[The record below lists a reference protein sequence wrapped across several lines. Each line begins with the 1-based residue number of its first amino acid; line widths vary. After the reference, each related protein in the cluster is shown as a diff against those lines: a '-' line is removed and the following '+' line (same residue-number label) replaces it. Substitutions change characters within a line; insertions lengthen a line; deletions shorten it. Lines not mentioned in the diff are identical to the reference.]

1 MSTTKHAHIV
11 TRVNA
16 SQIKKETIN
25 GEDHYRIPSATL
37 PDDCVMNGGL
47 YSAAE
52 IEASYKGL
60 EGTPA
65 PLGHPKVGNQFVPA
79 RSPHAIN
86 KHWIGAWNENVR
98 REGGRV
104 LLDKVVNIRV
114 ANQTAEGRELI
125 QAIEKQQPI
134 HTSTGLELE
143 IKVANGES
151 KGKRYTWSAHN
162 MQFDHDAILIG
173 EPGAATPAEGVGM
186 FVNAAG
192 DEAEVLQANVEFSDD
207 AEYEITA
214 AAEHI
219 IRIADRAEQREQ
231 NKGRVERFVE
241 AIKSAIGGA
250 QSQSSQ
256 TTTTANANAPE
267 GDMSLTKEQLEAALA
282 PITQALNTQGEQIKT
297 LATNQQADSE
307 ALKALKANADA
318 AAKAESAKL
327 DEKLKANGWTDEELS
342 GMTANAKQK
351 VVNSLQPRNGFHL
364 NSAFAGSEGEDTNTL
379 PE

>member
-1 MSTTKHAHIV
+1 MTTKHAHIV

-25 GEDHYRIPSATL
+25 GEPHYRIPSATL

-125 QAIEKQQPI
+125 QAIEKQEPI

-151 KGKRYTWSAHN
+151 RGKKYTWSAHN
-162 MQFDHDAILIG
+162 MEFDHDCFLLG
-173 EPGAATPAEGVGM
+173 EPGAATPSEGVGV
-186 FVNAAG
+186 FVNSAG
-192 DEAEVLQANVEFSDD
+192 GESEVLHANVEFSDD
-207 AEYEITA
+207 EEYEITA

-219 IRIADRAEQREQ
+219 LRLADRAEQREQ
-231 NKGRVERFVE
+231 NKGRLDKLVTV
-241 AIKSAIGGA
+241 IKSAFGGA
-250 QSQSSQ
+250 QSESSQ
-256 TTTTANANAPE
+256 TTTANAKAPE
-267 GDMSLTKEQLEAALA
+267 GDMTKEELISAMNEAMKPFGEKLDTLTANQKEQGDA
-282 PITQALNTQGEQIKT
+282 ITELKTNADEQKR
-297 LATNQQADSE
+297 A
-307 ALKALKANADA
+307 ANAA
-318 AAKAESAKL
+318 T
-327 DEKLKANGWTDEELS
+327 DEKLKALGFDDEDLK
-342 GMTANAKQK
+342 GMTANAKAK
-351 VVNSLQPRNGFHL
+351 VLAKQAPSAGFHI
-364 NSAFAGSEGEDTNTL
+364 NTAFGGAPTEDTNTL

>member
-1 MSTTKHAHIV
+1 MTTKHAHIV

-25 GEDHYRIPSATL
+25 GEEHYRIPSATL

-114 ANQTAEGRELI
+114 ANQTAEGRDLI
-125 QAIEKQQPI
+125 RAIEKQQPI

-162 MQFDHDAILIG
+162 MQFDHDAILLG
-173 EPGAATPAEGVGM
+173 EPGAATPDEGVGM

-207 AEYEITA
+207 EEYEIAA

-219 IRIADRAEQREQ
+219 LRVADRAEHREQ

-241 AIKSAIGGA
+241 AIMSAIGGA
-250 QSQSSQ
+250 PQSSQ

-267 GDMSLTKEQLEAALA
+267 GDMSLTKEDVISAVNEAMKARDEQ
-282 PITQALNTQGEQIKT
+282 ITSLVNGQKEQGETI
-297 LATNQQADSE
+297 
-307 ALKALKANADA
+307 KALKANADA

-327 DEKLKANGWTDEELS
+327 DETLKANGWTDAELE
-342 GMTANAKQK
+342 GMPAAAKQK
-351 VVNSLQPRNGFHL
+351 VANSLKPPQGFHL
-364 NSAFAGSEGEDTNTL
+364 NSSFGGSAAEDTNTL

>member
-1 MSTTKHAHIV
+1 MTTKHAHIV

-25 GEDHYRIPSATL
+25 GEPHYRIPSATL

-125 QAIEKQQPI
+125 QAIEKQAPI

-143 IKVANGES
+143 IRVANGES
-151 KGKRYTWSAHN
+151 RGKKYTWSAHN

-173 EPGAATPAEGVGM
+173 EPGAATPDEGVGM

-192 DEAEVLQANVEFSDD
+192 HEAEVLQANVEFSDD
-207 AEYEITA
+207 DEYEITA

-231 NKGRVERFVE
+231 NKGRVEKLVS
-241 AIKSAIGGA
+241 AIKSAFGGA
-250 QSQSSQ
+250 QSESSQ
-256 TTTTANANAPE
+256 TTTANAKAPE
-267 GDMSLTKEQLEAALA
+267 GDMTKEEMISAMNEAMKPFGEKLDALTA
-282 PITQALNTQGEQIKT
+282 NQKTQGEAIAELKT
-297 LATNQQADSE
+297 NADE
-307 ALKALKANADA
+307 QKRVANAA
-318 AAKAESAKL
+318 T
-327 DEKLKANGWTDEELS
+327 DEKLKALGFDDEDLK
-342 GMTANAKQK
+342 GMTANAKAK
-351 VVNSLQPRNGFHL
+351 VLAKQQPAQGFHI
-364 NSAFAGSEGEDTNTL
+364 NTGFGGAPAEDTNTL

>member
-1 MSTTKHAHIV
+1 MTTKHAHIV

-16 SQIKKETIN
+16 SQIKKEIIN
-25 GEDHYRIPSATL
+25 GEEHYRIPSATL

-125 QAIEKQQPI
+125 QAIEKQEPI

-173 EPGAATPAEGVGM
+173 EPGAATPEEGVGM

-192 DEAEVLQANVEFSDD
+192 DEAEVLHANVEFSDD
-207 AEYEITA
+207 EEYEIAA

-219 IRIADRAEQREQ
+219 LRIADRAEKREQ
-231 NKGRVERFVE
+231 NKGRLDKLVT
-241 AIKSAIGGA
+241 AIKSAFGGA
-250 QSQSSQ
+250 QSESSQ
-256 TTTTANANAPE
+256 TTTANAKAPE
-267 GDMSLTKEQLEAALA
+267 GDMSLTKEDVISAVNEAMKTRDEQ
-282 PITQALNTQGEQIKT
+282 ITSLVNGQKEQGETI
-297 LATNQQADSE
+297 
-307 ALKALKANADA
+307 KALKANADA

-327 DEKLKANGWTDEELS
+327 DEKLKANGWTDAELE

-351 VVNSLQPRNGFHL
+351 VVNSLQPRDGFHI
-364 NSAFAGSEGEDTNTL
+364 NAGFGGGKAEDTNTL

>member
-1 MSTTKHAHIV
+1 
-11 TRVNA
+11 
-16 SQIKKETIN
+16 
-25 GEDHYRIPSATL
+25 
-37 PDDCVMNGGL
+37 MNGGL

>member
-1 MSTTKHAHIV
+1 MTTKHAHIV

-16 SQIKKETIN
+16 SQIKQEVIN
-25 GEDHYRIPSATL
+25 GEPHYRIPSATL

-114 ANQTAEGRELI
+114 ANQTPEGRELI
-125 QAIEKQQPI
+125 QAIEKQEPI

-173 EPGAATPAEGVGM
+173 EPGAATPEEGVGM

-192 DEAEVLQANVEFSDD
+192 DEAEVLQANVEFSEDE
-207 AEYEITA
+207 EYEIAA

-219 IRIADRAEQREQ
+219 LRIADRAEQREQ
-231 NKGRVERFVE
+231 NKGRLDKLVT
-241 AIKSAIGGA
+241 AIKSAFGGA
-250 QSQSSQ
+250 QSESSQ
-256 TTTTANANAPE
+256 TTTANAKAPE
-267 GDMSLTKEQLEAALA
+267 GDMSLTKEDVISAVNEAMKSRDEQ
-282 PITQALNTQGEQIKT
+282 ITSLVNGQKEQGETI
-297 LATNQQADSE
+297 
-307 ALKALKANADA
+307 KALKANADA

-327 DEKLKANGWTDEELS
+327 DEQLKANGWTDAELE

-351 VVNSLQPRNGFHL
+351 VVNSLQPRDGFHI
-364 NSAFAGSEGEDTNTL
+364 NAGFGGGKAEDTNTL

>member
-1 MSTTKHAHIV
+1 MTTKHAHIV

-52 IEASYKGL
+52 IKASYKGL

-114 ANQTAEGRELI
+114 ANQTAEGRDLI

-173 EPGAATPAEGVGM
+173 EPGAATPEEGVGM

-207 AEYEITA
+207 EEYEIAA

-327 DEKLKANGWTDEELS
+327 DEKLKANGWTDEELA

-351 VVNSLQPRNGFHL
+351 VVNSLQPSHGFHI
-364 NSAFAGSEGEDTNTL
+364 NTGFGGAPAEDTNTL